1 MEWAWGSARE
11 SAMASDCADMQCLR
25 RSVASLGTHRFASTL
40 TSCCDLL
47 EAQLKRV
54 QSRQPDKSKLGEWP
68 YAHLHV
74 GVSVS
79 VGEAVGA
86 NVGDGVGAAVGDG
99 VGVDVGAGVGA

>member
-1 MEWAWGSARE
+1 MGVGSGVG
-11 SAMASDCADMQCLR
+11 DGVGLR
-25 RSVASLGTHRFASTL
+25 RHAVSQTLCRITCTLRFASTL
-40 TSCCDLL
+40 TSCFDLL
-47 EAQLKRV
+47 EAQRKRV
-54 QSRQPDKSKLGEWP
+54 QSRQPDKPKLGEWP

-86 NVGDGVGAAVGDG
+86 NVGDGVGVAVGDG